1 MEMEGDQWEND
12 ILSPFVQQKSDRT
25 TIILNKLK
33 LTSERYDARNPLAN
47 FLGTFASPELLWECV
62 QTKVTGV
69 QFYVYRT
76 NTKLVLTHSF
86 YSGLFWPHLLLH
98 WALGW
103 GKSLKRYQTYLSITC
118 FGFFFFENVETNHLK
133 VAGLLQASNSAVF
146 GQCAWPEIT
155 LKRKEGTA
163 GILLVIWPIPTKK
176 RIPKRELE
184 LLFVSFYPLLKRE

>member
-33 LTSERYDARNPLAN
+33 LISERYDARNPLAN
-47 FLGTFASPELLWECV
+47 FLGTFASPELLWKCV

-98 WALGW
+98 WALVV
-103 GKSLKRYQTYLSITC
+103 GKKFEALLDLPVYYMLWVFLKMQKPIILKLQ
-118 FGFFFFENVETNHLK
+118 GF
-133 VAGLLQASNSAVF
+133 
-146 GQCAWPEIT
+146 C
-155 LKRKEGTA
+155 R
-163 GILLVIWPIPTKK
+163 LVIQQC
-176 RIPKRELE
+176 LGNV
-184 LLFVSFYPLLKRE
+184 LGQ